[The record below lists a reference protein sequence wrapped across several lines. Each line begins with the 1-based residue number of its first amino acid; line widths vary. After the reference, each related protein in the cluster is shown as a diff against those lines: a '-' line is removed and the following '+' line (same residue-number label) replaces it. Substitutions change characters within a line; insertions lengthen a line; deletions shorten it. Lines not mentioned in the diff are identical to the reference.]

1 MKKVTIAQQ
10 LKIKKFPFII
20 PDHNGNEI
28 YYEDSSGFW
37 IRREKDEKGNQ
48 TFSENSY
55 GTWWKREFDS
65 KGNSIYYENSDGYWF
80 RREFDSNGNEIYYE
94 NETGT
99 IIDNR
104 PKVSEVHITMADIK
118 DSIYKAASADF
129 IISIQRTTPLKEIE
143 LTMDEIAKA
152 LNIDVNL
159 LKIKK

>member
-10 LKIKKFPFII
+10 LKIKKFPFMIN
-20 PDHNGNEI
+20 DHNGNEI

-48 TFSENSY
+48 TFSENSN

-65 KGNSIYYENSDGYWF
+65 KGNSIYYENSDGYWV

-99 IIDNR
+99 IIDKR
-104 PKVSEVHITMADIK
+104 PKTVELTMADIK
-118 DSIYKAASADF
+118 DSIHKATSADI

-143 LTMDEIAKA
+143 LTMDEIAKK
-152 LNIDVNL
+152 LGIDVNL

>member
-20 PDHNGNEI
+20 NDHNGNEI

-37 IRREKDEKGNQ
+37 CKREFDSNGNEIY
-48 TFSENSY
+48 FENSY
-55 GTWWKREFDS
+55 GTWRKREFDS
-65 KGNSIYYENSDGYWF
+65 KGNSIYYENSDG
-80 RREFDSNGNEIYYE
+80 
-94 NETGT
+94 T
-99 IIDNR
+99 IIDKR
-104 PKVSEVHITMADIK
+104 PKTV
-118 DSIYKAASADF
+118 
-129 IISIQRTTPLKEIE
+129 E